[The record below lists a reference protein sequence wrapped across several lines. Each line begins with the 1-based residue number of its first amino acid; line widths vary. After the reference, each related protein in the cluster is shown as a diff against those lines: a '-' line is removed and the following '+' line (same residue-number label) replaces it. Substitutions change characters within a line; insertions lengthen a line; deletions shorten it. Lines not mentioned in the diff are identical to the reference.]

1 MPWTKDEDANVQESV
16 RVEAK
21 SNTPNPSELGLQ
33 LDLLMGITMVITP
46 ILSLWSYIHL
56 WLELHPQVLRVAAT
70 AGKQTAK
77 SI

>member
-1 MPWTKDEDANVQESV
+1 MQTSKSQFVLY
-16 RVEAK
+16 EAK

-56 WLELHPQVLRVAAT
+56 WLELRPQVLRVAAT